1 MRATTPSRYV
11 AAVIP
16 RAVWLHAA
24 TLAVAGLG
32 FGVYTAYAQ
41 ARGDATLW
49 LLVICIAL
57 LALAQLQNRNG
68 PNPRRANWWEWVA
81 STLTFALVIGGWR
94 LLDETDPSGPAGAP
108 SSMRM
113 VVVVTIAIP
122 LTLMA
127 WVGLRDARAM
137 RLQPSD

>member
-24 TLAVAGLG
+24 TLALAGLG
-32 FGVYTAYAQ
+32 FGVYTVFAQ

-57 LALAQLQNRNG
+57 LALAQLQNRDS
-68 PNPRRANWWEWVA
+68 PNPRRSNWWEWVA

-94 LLDETDPSGPAGAP
+94 LLDETDPTGPSGAP
-108 SSMRM
+108 SSMRI
-113 VVVVTIAIP
+113 VVLVTIAIP
-122 LTLMA
+122 LTLIA
-127 WVGLRDARAM
+127 WVGLRDARALM
-137 RLQPSD
+137 LRVSD